1 MYNAMNRLCSFINY
15 GNTKHDVK
23 KLADLGF
30 FNKTDMLQDLAYV
43 ESPHVGVPTAEEGL
57 KENE

>member
-1 MYNAMNRLCSFINY
+1 MNRLCSFINY
-15 GNTKHDVK
+15 GNTKYNVF

-43 ESPHVGVPTAEEGL
+43 ESPQVEIPTAEDSG
-57 KENE
+57 KET

>member
-1 MYNAMNRLCSFINY
+1 MYNAMNRLCSFVNY
-15 GNTKHDVK
+15 GNTKHDVF

-43 ESPHVGVPTAEEGL
+43 ESPHVGIPTAEEGS
-57 KENE
+57 N